1 MANLTIPSIRA
12 RLFNS
17 SKHEEVKSSNDK
29 ASNPFQQTSFK
40 GNVLTADVFES
51 SKSKDNQPSF
61 IGRLA
66 SVPAKSKLYL
76 SAMVGSINNFG
87 NKISEKFHAGVES
100 INEFCKKAS
109 DKFSNLWSTMKNTE
123 IKFDFLD
130 NIKNAMNPGVRKN
143 DIGKLDLSNDD
154 IYNSTKE
161 LFSSKAN
168 AWAESIA

>member
-1 MANLTIPSIRA
+1 
-12 RLFNS
+12 
-17 SKHEEVKSSNDK
+17 
-29 ASNPFQQTSFK
+29 
-40 GNVLTADVFES
+40 
-51 SKSKDNQPSF
+51 
-61 IGRLA
+61 
-66 SVPAKSKLYL
+66 
-76 SAMVGSINNFG
+76 
-87 NKISEKFHAGVES
+87 
-100 INEFCKKAS
+100 
-109 DKFSNLWSTMKNTE
+109 MKNTE